1 MGWDKVRFK
10 VFTRLYNFTF
20 FIHPASFTLV
30 RYDKV
35 LEIKEVKWIQD
46 NWSIFEKSI
55 TQKNCHT
62 AVCDMM
68 KKLYS
73 LLLILTPI
81 KKVHAFQ
88 KFMPMLIT
96 FVAINYEEMLKKD
109 FALKYFL
116 EVNVVVIR
124 TNPPSIIN
132 NMLPSL
138 FLELVIVY
146 PWKCWNRWKLQRS
159 S

>member
-1 MGWDKVRFK
+1 
-10 VFTRLYNFTF
+10 
-20 FIHPASFTLV
+20 
-30 RYDKV
+30 
-35 LEIKEVKWIQD
+35 
-46 NWSIFEKSI
+46 
-55 TQKNCHT
+55 
-62 AVCDMM
+62 MM

-88 KFMPMLIT
+88 KFMSVLIT

-109 FALKYFL
+109 FASKYFL

-124 TNPPSIIN
+124 TNPPSMIN
-132 NMLPSL
+132 HMLPSL

-146 PWKCWNRWKLQRS
+146 PRKC
-159 S
+159 